1 MSESTLVRACLDYL
15 AMVPGCVA
23 FRLNA
28 GMAMRGK
35 YPIRLAPP
43 GAPDILACWRGRAL
57 GIECKVAATVAKKFA
72 GKRAQNEAQLAF
84 QRAWEAA
91 GGTYLLVLDLDD
103 LVRWIEAQ
111 PAVCPCAKHAKGRA

>member
-1 MSESTLVRACLDYL
+1 MSESTLIRACLDYL

-28 GMAMRGK
+28 GLAMRGK

-91 GGTYLLVLDLDD
+91 GGTYLLGLDLDD
-103 LVRWIEAQ
+103 LVRWIGAAAAGGPRAQ
-111 PAVCPCAKHAKGRA
+111 HAKRRT